1 MSDRPIPDPWAW
13 AGQLARGVDGLDQV
27 ERVRRGLW
35 VHATAP
41 RPAVGLTPHEVV
53 HTHDKLAVRFYAP
66 RGGTR
71 AGLPVVVVP
80 SLINQAYICDLE
92 PGRSLVEG
100 LSGRGHPVYLVDWG
114 VPDAS
119 DADEDVGYVL
129 QTLLHHS
136 ILRIARHAGAPGV
149 HLFGYCMG
157 GTLAA
162 MYAALAPGKVRSLV
176 TLAAPVV
183 FSEAGRF
190 RDLVEGLDVDSAFPE
205 GTVVPVE
212 AMRPAFS
219 LLDPMGNWNK
229 FLGIEAAAQDE
240 EKLRR
245 AMVRE
250 RWLEDNVP
258 MSSAFAREFV
268 REGYQRDG
276 LAHGTWAIR
285 GRTVDLRAITAPA
298 LVVACEKDFV
308 APMAAVAPLADW
320 LPNGRL
326 QTMPAG
332 HIGVV
337 VGAEGPRR
345 FYPLLDAFFREVSP

>member
-1 MSDRPIPDPWAW
+1 MDDRKIPDPLAW
-13 AGQLARGVDGLDQV
+13 AGALVQGIDGLDQV

-53 HTHDKLAVRFYAP
+53 HTHDKLAIRYYAA
-66 RGGTR
+66 RT
-71 AGLPVVVVP
+71 AGPGVPVVIVP
-80 SLINQAYICDLE
+80 SLINRAYICDLE

-100 LSGRGHPVYLVDWG
+100 LAERGHPVYLVDWG
-114 VPDAS
+114 VPDAT

-129 QTLLHHS
+129 MTLLHHS
-136 ILRIARHAGAPGV
+136 IQRICRHAGSSGV

-162 MYAALAPGKVRSLV
+162 MYAALAPERIRSLV

-183 FSEAGRF
+183 FDQAGRF
-190 RDLVEGLDVDSAFPE
+190 RDLVVGLDVDAAFPE
-205 GTVVPVE
+205 GTLVPVE
-212 AMRPAFS
+212 VMKPAFQ
-219 LLDPMGNWNK
+219 LLDPMGNWTK
-229 FLGIEAAAQDE
+229 FLGLEAAANDDE
-240 EKLRR
+240 RLRR

-250 RWLEDNVP
+250 RWLEENVP
-258 MSSAFAREFV
+258 MPSAFAREFV
-268 REGYQRDG
+268 REAYQRDA
-276 LAHGTWAIR
+276 LRHGTWTVR
-285 GRTVDLRAITAPA
+285 GRVVDLRSVPAPA

-308 APMAAVAPLADW
+308 APREAVAPLAEW

-326 QTMPAG
+326 EVMPAG

-345 FYPLLDAFFREVSP
+345 FYPLLDRWFREVAP